1 MVVTLRPG
9 RNISPRNHM
18 GLAALVD
25 FQHHGTNST
34 HWAYVRAG
42 NILLSDQTDGRVSKL
57 IPCIDS
63 GIPKDKKFPISKLQC
78 SLTTYAYRLN
88 GTFLIGLKTVT

>member
-1 MVVTLRPG
+1 
-9 RNISPRNHM
+9 M

-63 GIPKDKKFPISKLQC
+63 GIPKDKKFPISKLQ
-78 SLTTYAYRLN
+78 
-88 GTFLIGLKTVT
+88 